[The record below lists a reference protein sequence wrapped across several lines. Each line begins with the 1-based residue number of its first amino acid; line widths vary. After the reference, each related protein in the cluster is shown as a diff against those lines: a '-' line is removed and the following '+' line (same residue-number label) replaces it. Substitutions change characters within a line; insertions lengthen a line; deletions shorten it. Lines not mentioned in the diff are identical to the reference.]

1 MIINFDKFNK
11 ARTPSLILCNSNGT
25 KLFSMAMAKNRQLSI
40 KLNGISELSFE
51 IPRLKE
57 DRVVPYY
64 DYIIGRR
71 YVEIEDIG
79 RFVIK
84 NVEIEKD
91 GITEYKRVECLGCE
105 FELASKNLG
114 LLEGTYKFYDPSSA
128 DKSLMNIVLSYLPN
142 WSIGEIEDDLWNIY
156 RTFDIKDNNVYN
168 FLMSEVQEAYQ
179 CIFIFDTF
187 KRTISAK
194 TVQSVIRS
202 TDIFLSD
209 RNLIKSLSI
218 NESTEDVKTALDI
231 YGDGDLSIHSVNPMG
246 TATLYD
252 FTYYKN
258 LPDMMSKDLVD
269 AITLW
274 ENKLKGYKST
284 YANLLAQIKGI
295 NTEIIA
301 LNTQLTDLNSELKA
315 LQDEEAM
322 KVAGNEDLADV
333 NRRIQA
339 KKQEIANKEN
349 EIKSKETQL
358 TSKKSELKT
367 ISSDL
372 KFEKNFTTEQFKEL
386 SLYIIQETHQCTNF
400 AVTDIMTDVE
410 KQEVMEELM
419 KYGEEQLTRVSQPTY
434 TFDIDVINFMRIAEF
449 KHITDQFEL
458 GCEVTICIDRE
469 KDKYAKVMLLGY
481 DVNLDNPEE
490 LELHFSSKLKFG
502 NDKYTW
508 EELINQSVSIS
519 TTVDFESPSWNKGEQ
534 ANSKID
540 DYINKALDLTQQE
553 IMSSDNQE
561 FTLTRQG
568 LRGREWI
575 EATKSYAPEQLWMT
589 KNVLVFS
596 DNGFT
601 GRPRM
606 AIGKILAP
614 DGSTV
619 YGVNSEVLVGNITLT
634 KKLIVENENHSFKVD
649 GDTITIK
656 NANIII
662 TNDEGMDE
670 TLQDLLS
677 KGGDASSLV
686 GDILAGKNNII
697 CSNSITGRVLA
708 LNENGII
715 VGTMGA
721 NGVITTE
728 GTFITKD
735 GINAD
740 YINSGTINAIN
751 ITGSIIT
758 GSEIMAG
765 DVNKF
770 HTILNDKKPFGTYY
784 GSNNVPAVEMYAN
797 SSTNTGWAYLK
808 MYDESGNNVFSILGA
823 RRSELDETIMGYRSA
838 TTLTISAHNGYY
850 KNELVCSGKKQAIVN
865 TEHYGYREL
874 YCEESARVYF
884 TDSNISETYEHIDN
898 NGNTYYSSSIA
909 INPVFLETIELN
921 SVCNYIV
928 TVTPYSDARIWVH
941 RVYDKYVIIHSDKP
955 TTFSYEIKGIRKGYK
970 DLYIQERS
978 NVFREIALKQ

>member
-1 MIINFDKFNK
+1 MVINFDKFNK
-11 ARTPSLILCNSNGT
+11 ARIPSLILCNSNGT
-25 KLFSMAMAKNRQLSI
+25 KLFSMAMAKNRELSI
-40 KLNGISELSFE
+40 KLNGVSELSFE
-51 IPRLKE
+51 VPKIK
-57 DRVVPYY
+57 DDNIIPYY

-71 YVEIEDIG
+71 YIEIENIG

-114 LLEGTYKFYDPSSA
+114 LLEGTYKFYDPSSV

-194 TVQSVIRS
+194 TVQSVIKS
-202 TDIFLSD
+202 TDVFLSD
-209 RNLIKSLSI
+209 RNIIKSLSI
-218 NESTEDVKTALDI
+218 NESTEDIKTALDI

-258 LPDMMSKDLVD
+258 LPDMMSNDLVN

-274 ENKLKGYKST
+274 ENKLKGHKAT
-284 YANLLAQIKGI
+284 YANLLTQIKGI

-301 LNTQLTDLNSELKA
+301 LKTQLTDLNSELKA

-322 KVAGNEDLADV
+322 KVAGNEDLTDV
-333 NRRIQA
+333 NRRIQV

-349 EIKSKETQL
+349 EIKSKESQL
-358 TSKKSELKT
+358 ASKKSELKT
-367 ISSDL
+367 ISLDL

-386 SLYIIQETHQCTNF
+386 SLFIIQETHQCTNF
-400 AVTDIMTDVE
+400 TVTDIMTDVE

-419 KYGEEQLTRVSQPTY
+419 KYGEEQLARVSQPTY
-434 TFDIDVINFMRIAEF
+434 TFDIDVINFIRIAEF
-449 KHITDQFEL
+449 KHIIDQFEL
-458 GCEVTICIDRE
+458 GCEITICIDRE
-469 KDKYAKVMLLGY
+469 NDKYAKVMLLGY

-508 EELINQSVSIS
+508 EELINQSNSIS

-540 DYINKALDLTQQE
+540 DYINNSLDLTQQE

-589 KNVLVFS
+589 KNVLAFS

-614 DGSTV
+614 DGSKV

-649 GDTITIK
+649 GNSILIK
-656 NANIII
+656 NANIIM
-662 TNDEGMDE
+662 TNDEGVDE

-697 CSNSITGRVLA
+697 CSNSTTGRVLA

-721 NGVITTE
+721 DGKINTE

-740 YINSGTINAIN
+740 YINSGKIKGVTIVGGNENGVHTLIAPEMPLRIQRGSDGIVAEIWSHDSGGGAYLRLYGLEDKVGSTPKLELRSGNTFSRLNANKTTLDISVTSNSNQPESGSLN
-751 ITGSIIT
+751 IDIDREFTVQKNGKMWIGVAKNDVCYFGQSGYQTYID
-758 GSEIMAG
+758 GDVYLENPKSRNLSEIEVRNME
-765 DVNKF
+765 
-770 HTILNDKKPFGTYY
+770 LQ
-784 GSNNVPAVEMYAN
+784 
-797 SSTNTGWAYLK
+797 
-808 MYDESGNNVFSILGA
+808 YDL
-823 RRSELDETIMGYRSA
+823 
-838 TTLTISAHNGYY
+838 
-850 KNELVCSGKKQAIVN
+850 KKQALMQS
-865 TEHYGYREL
+865 EL
-874 YCEESARVYF
+874 EVK
-884 TDSNISETYEHIDN
+884 
-898 NGNTYYSSSIA
+898 
-909 INPVFLETIELN
+909 LM
-921 SVCNYIV
+921 
-928 TVTPYSDARIWVH
+928 
-941 RVYDKYVIIHSDKP
+941 
-955 TTFSYEIKGIRKGYK
+955 
-970 DLYIQERS
+970 ERG
-978 NVFREIALKQ
+978 VL